1 MATGV
6 LGPSTTW
13 GRATFAQRT
22 VIAASALG
30 APFSW
35 FDFSLFAARSPLI
48 GREFFPDADDS
59 PFRQA
64 IVASVLLGTRHG
76 ARHG

>member
-64 IVASVLLGTRHG
+64 IVAPAVLGTRLGAGHG
-76 ARHG
+76 